1 MTYYDKIKHFDK
13 PILEMLLAEAPHT
26 SFGAVPPELIFLKGG
41 SVDLGFENIQ
51 PRETQNAIRLAFTQ
65 NGVRIPGTNY
75 KMRAEF
81 GMIASIEETKPN
93 ENIPTLP
100 PEWSEYVH
108 VIDVNTQKSLYVGS
122 KLGAHQHAN
131 KM

>member
-1 MTYYDKIKHFDK
+1 MTYYDKIKHFEK
-13 PILEMLLAEAPHT
+13 SILEMLLTEAPHT
-26 SFGAVPPELIFLKGG
+26 SFGAVPPEFMFLKGG

-51 PRETQNAIRLAFTQ
+51 PLETQNAIRLAFAQT
-65 NGVRIPGTNY
+65 GVRIPSTNY

-81 GMIASIEETKPN
+81 GMVASIEEIKPG

-100 PEWSEYVH
+100 PEWAEYVH
-108 VIDVNTQKSLYVGS
+108 VINVNTQKSLYVGS
-122 KLGAHQHAN
+122 KLGAHQHAD